1 MLIDT
6 FIFYNELD
14 LLELRLEVLDRYVDK
29 FVLVESEVN
38 HIGERKPLFYAENKD
53 RYAKWADKI
62 VHVVVT
68 EEEMPG
74 GKDLHPLVR
83 EDYQRYAI
91 TRAMKEFPGDAIV
104 MMSDVDEI
112 PDLAKVPWERLPHIV
127 CSVHM
132 WLYIHSLDWI
142 STEEPWFG
150 TVITTLNVF
159 RKWGPFYLRNNRW
172 SFPTFQYSGWH
183 LSYFGGTEM
192 VYNKLRTF
200 SHSQDAGV
208 KQIVTDGSAEEN
220 ITRAIQNGTWHDGQK
235 PLTPR
240 PPEATLP
247 GPIEVLQRLNLGTF
261 P

>member
-14 LLELRLEVLDRYVDK
+14 LLELRLEVLDEYVDK

-38 HIGERKPLFYAENKD
+38 HIGERKPLFYAENKA
-53 RYAKWADKI
+53 RYAKWNDKI
-62 VHVVVT
+62 IHVVVS

-74 GKDLHPLVR
+74 GQGLHPLVR

-91 TRAMKEFPGDAIV
+91 TRALAEFPEEALI

-112 PDLAKVPWERLPHIV
+112 PDMTKIRWEHLPHV
-127 CSVHM
+127 ACTVHM

-142 STEEPWFG
+142 STDEPWFG
-150 TVITTLNVF
+150 TVITTLALF
-159 RKWGPFYLRNNRW
+159 RKVGPFYLRNNRW
-172 SFPTFQYSGWH
+172 SFPSYRFAGWH
-183 LSYFGGTEM
+183 LSYFGGSKM
-192 VYNKLRTF
+192 VQNKLRTF
-200 SHSQDAGV
+200 SHSQDKNV
-208 KQIVTDGSAEEN
+208 KDITKNEEDHFEKC
-220 ITRAIQNGTWHDGQK
+220 IRLGTWHDGKK

-247 GPIEVLQRLNLGTF
+247 GPIEVLRRLNLGTF

>member
-14 LLELRLEVLDRYVDK
+14 LLELRLTVLDAYVDH

-38 HIGERKPLFYAENKD
+38 HIGERKPLFYAENID
-53 RYAKWADKI
+53 RYSKWSHKI
-62 VHVVVT
+62 LHVVVT

-74 GKDLHPLVR
+74 GTLHPIVR

-91 TRAMKEFPGDAIV
+91 TKALKDFPAEATI

-112 PDLAKVPWERLPHIV
+112 PDMTKVAVPLPQPI

-132 WLYIHSLDWI
+132 WLYIHSLDTI
-142 STEEPWFG
+142 SIDEPWYG
-150 TVITTLNVF
+150 TVITSLAIF
-159 RKWGPFYLRNNRW
+159 RKVGPFYLRNNRW

-183 LSYFGGTEM
+183 LSYFGGTRM
-192 VYNKLRTF
+192 IINKLRTF
-200 SHSQDAGV
+200 SHSSDEGV
-208 KQIVTDGSAEEN
+208 SAIVRDPDVESKIASC
-220 ITRAIQNGTWHDGQK
+220 IKAGTWHDGR
-235 PLTPR
+235 PLYPR

-247 GPIEVLQRLNLGTF
+247 APISVLQRLHLGTF

>member
-1 MLIDT
+1 MIVDA

-14 LLELRLEVLDRYVDK
+14 ILELRFEVLSPYVDK

-38 HIGERKPLFYAENKD
+38 HIGERKPLFYSENKE

-62 VHVVVT
+62 EHVIVS

-74 GKDLHPLVR
+74 GKLHPIVR
-83 EDYQRYAI
+83 EDYQRYAM
-91 TRAMKEFPGDAIV
+91 TKAMKDYPNEAII

-112 PDLAKVPWERLPHIV
+112 PDMTKVPWEKLPHMV

-132 WLYIHSLDWI
+132 WLYIHSLDTI
-142 STEEPWFG
+142 STDEPWFG
-150 TVITTLNVF
+150 TVITTMAVF

-172 SFPTFQYSGWH
+172 SFPTFQYAGWH
-183 LSYFGGTEM
+183 LSYFGGSEM
-192 VYNKLRTF
+192 VINKLRTF
-200 SHSQDAGV
+200 SHSQDTGVSAIVNAGDV
-208 KQIVTDGSAEEN
+208 EEN
-220 ITRAIQNGTWHDGQK
+220 ITRCIQNGTWHDGK
-235 PLTPR
+235 RPLFPR

-247 GPIEVLQRLNLGTF
+247 GSVEVLRRLNLGTF

>member
-1 MLIDT
+1 MLIDA

-14 LLELRLEVLDRYVDK
+14 LLELRLTVLDKHVDR

-38 HIGERKPLFYAENKD
+38 HIGEKKPLFYAENKD
-53 RYAKWADKI
+53 RYAQWAHKI

-74 GKDLHPLVR
+74 GNLHPIVR

-91 TRAMKEFPGDAIV
+91 TKALKDFPGDATI

-112 PDLAKVPWERLPHIV
+112 PDMTKVVLPVPQPI

-132 WLYIHSLDWI
+132 WLYIHSLDTI
-142 STEEPWFG
+142 STDEPWYG
-150 TVITTLNVF
+150 TVITSLAIF
-159 RKWGPFYLRNNRW
+159 RKVGPFYLRNNRW

-183 LSYFGGTEM
+183 LSYFGGPKM
-192 VYNKLRTF
+192 VLNKLRTF
-200 SHSQDAGV
+200 SHSQDTGV
-208 KQIVTDGSAEEN
+208 AA
-220 ITRAIQNGTWHDGQK
+220 ITSSKGVEQTIEKCIKNGTWHDGK
-235 PLTPR
+235 PLYPR
-240 PPEATLP
+240 PSEATLP
-247 GPIEVLQRLNLGTF
+247 GPIGVLKRLHLGTF